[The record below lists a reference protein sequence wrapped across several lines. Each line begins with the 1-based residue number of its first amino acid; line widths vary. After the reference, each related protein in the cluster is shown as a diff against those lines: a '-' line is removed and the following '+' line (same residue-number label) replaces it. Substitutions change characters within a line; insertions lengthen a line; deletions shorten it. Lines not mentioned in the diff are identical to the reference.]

1 MQLSISG
8 DGRQKMTRPFLAGF
22 GEQGHFGL
30 SSAAAL
36 SVGESFRLESA
47 D

>member
-1 MQLSISG
+1 MFRVSS

-22 GEQGHFGL
+22 GEQGYFGL

-36 SVGESFRLESA
+36 SSGESLRL
-47 D
+47 